1 MSHSSLLQEIEE
13 DLQRQK
19 YEALWKRY
27 GRYVIGAALAI
38 VLGTAAVTS
47 WRNHTLAQHQAAT
60 SGLLAIVNDKSLD
73 KDKRAAALETFAAA
87 NPKDSQATLARFRT
101 AAIALKDGKT
111 AQAVEQYDHIASDT
125 AADPLFRELANLL
138 AVQAQMDEGDP
149 AALQARLQPLLASEA
164 AWRFTAKEYSAHL
177 ALRVGDKAKA
187 KQLFDELTQAD
198 PEIPPT
204 LAQRA
209 KYMATWLGEGS

>member
-60 SGLLAIVNDKSLD
+60 SGLLNIVNDKALD
-73 KDKRAAALETFAAA
+73 KDKKVAALETFAAA
-87 NPKDSQATLARFRT
+87 NPKASQATLARFRA

-111 AQAVEQYDHIASDT
+111 AEAMAQYDKI
-125 AADPLFRELANLL
+125 AADDDAEPLFRELANLL
-138 AVQAQMDEGDP
+138 AVQAQLDDGDP
-149 AALQARLQPLLASEA
+149 AALQARLQPLLASDA

-187 KQLFDELTQAD
+187 KQLFDELTQPDA
-198 PEIPPT
+198 EIPAT